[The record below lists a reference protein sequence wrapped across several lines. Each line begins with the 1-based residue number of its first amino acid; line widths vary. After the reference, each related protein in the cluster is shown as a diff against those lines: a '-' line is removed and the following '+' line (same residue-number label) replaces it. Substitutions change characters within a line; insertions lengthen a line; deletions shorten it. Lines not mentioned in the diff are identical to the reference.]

1 MTNLTKF
8 ASLANQSNS
17 TKDSPVVQPW
27 VVILEKG
34 RINRYNLDMIITL
47 VPLNDK
53 LIETLEEIEIKRN
66 NLLLGKDIYNQ
77 PTTKIKPKILSHQNI
92 TTEDIDRIVNSKI
105 QMLQQL
111 ALNQSSAFSFS
122 QENITKADLQIIV
135 KNWPIR
141 EEKTLL
147 LDVFLNNLIREKNN
161 VTPGN
166 DYNYDSINDITD
178 SMAGMTLNNVIV
190 NAVVKHTVKKSSSGH
205 KCSKYERSGHNL

>member
-1 MTNLTKF
+1 
-8 ASLANQSNS
+8 
-17 TKDSPVVQPW
+17 
-27 VVILEKG
+27 
-34 RINRYNLDMIITL
+34 
-47 VPLNDK
+47 PLNDK

-122 QENITKADLQIIV
+122 QENITKANLQVIIIV

>member
-1 MTNLTKF
+1 
-8 ASLANQSNS
+8 
-17 TKDSPVVQPW
+17 
-27 VVILEKG
+27 
-34 RINRYNLDMIITL
+34 
-47 VPLNDK
+47 
-53 LIETLEEIEIKRN
+53 
-66 NLLLGKDIYNQ
+66 
-77 PTTKIKPKILSHQNI
+77 
-92 TTEDIDRIVNSKI
+92 
-105 QMLQQL
+105 MLQQL

>member
-27 VVILEKG
+27 VG

-122 QENITKADLQIIV
+122 QENITKANLQIIV

>member
-27 VVILEKG
+27 VG

>member
-1 MTNLTKF
+1 MTENNSHNVLSDLKYYSP
-8 ASLANQSNS
+8 SL
-17 TKDSPVVQPW
+17 
-27 VVILEKG
+27 I
-34 RINRYNLDMIITL
+34 
-47 VPLNDK
+47 PLNDK

-122 QENITKADLQIIV
+122 QENITKANLQVI
-135 KNWPIR
+135 
-141 EEKTLL
+141 EKTLL

>member
-8 ASLANQSNS
+8 ASLANQSNNL
-17 TKDSPVVQPW
+17 KDSAVVVQ
-27 VVILEKG
+27 
-34 RINRYNLDMIITL
+34 R
-47 VPLNDK
+47 PLNDK

-122 QENITKADLQIIV
+122 QENITKANLQ
-135 KNWPIR
+135 
-141 EEKTLL
+141 
-147 LDVFLNNLIREKNN
+147 
-161 VTPGN
+161 
-166 DYNYDSINDITD
+166 
-178 SMAGMTLNNVIV
+178 VIV
-190 NAVVKHTVKKSSSGH
+190 AIAKSFQKTIS
-205 KCSKYERSGHNL
+205 